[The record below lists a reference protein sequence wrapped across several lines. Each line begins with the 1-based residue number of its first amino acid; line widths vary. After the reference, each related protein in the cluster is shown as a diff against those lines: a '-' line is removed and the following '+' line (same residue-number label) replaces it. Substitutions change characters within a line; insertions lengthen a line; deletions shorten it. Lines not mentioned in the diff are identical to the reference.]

1 MRSAALLLLLSSLVV
16 DAAWTPSRRSDID
29 PTTRNPV
36 KRNSNSQTCIVAKSQ
51 GNNTD
56 DAPNFVKAAQQCKS
70 DGVIVFQE
78 GVD

>member
-29 PTTRNPV
+29 PVTRNPV
-36 KRNSNSQTCIVAKSQ
+36 TRNAKSQTCVVAKSQ